1 MQHLVCDDILQN
13 SACGHRRQ
21 ICRVEQHHTDRR
33 EAAGRAAAKKARSR
47 FGENLSWSVDV
58 THGSEDDEI
67 IDRLIASTPT
77 KEDELLSDAR
87 FKKIFA
93 S

>member
-1 MQHLVCDDILQN
+1 MPKKL
-13 SACGHRRQ
+13 SAYLCPYLRLLIGKGDALGTDTHFTLGSAAEAGLM
-21 ICRVEQHHTDRR
+21 ISVTADRV
-33 EAAGRAAAKKARSR
+33 
-47 FGENLSWSVDV
+47 
-58 THGSEDDEI
+58 

-77 KEDELLSDAR
+77 KEDELTSDAR

>member
-1 MQHLVCDDILQN
+1 MSRSAERSNLFLKYRTRSDLSRYHYHRLDMNRDAGDLLAIL
-13 SACGHRRQ
+13 
-21 ICRVEQHHTDRR
+21 
-33 EAAGRAAAKKARSR
+33 
-47 FGENLSWSVDV
+47 
-58 THGSEDDEI
+58 DDEKPDAIVNFAAQSDGVSADKI

-77 KEDELLSDAR
+77 KEDELTSDAR